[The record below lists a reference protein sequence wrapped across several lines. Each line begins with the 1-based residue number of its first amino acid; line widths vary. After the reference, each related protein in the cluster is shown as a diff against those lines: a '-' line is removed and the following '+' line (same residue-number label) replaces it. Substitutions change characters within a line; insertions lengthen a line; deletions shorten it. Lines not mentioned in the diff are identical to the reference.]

1 MSIPALWTP
10 TKRLIV
16 EDELESFFNVLLYLA
31 VRFLPH
37 DCERVPE
44 LVRMY
49 FEDCSSFSSHH
60 PGPGTFKILSLT
72 NGRIPLGLRSLTFTG
87 AGRRAHP
94 LNFILATILGWFQA
108 YYNPI
113 PVEKEPAF
121 STSGPL
127 NASTAVYEFDDD
139 DDELIFPGRSSRSP
153 SPYEPPP
160 KRSPAHLESL
170 RSAREAIV
178 QNIRTYQ
185 SMVTLSNIALSH
197 EDLWPLSDKTHD
209 QLCHGKP
216 DSAVPTS
223 AEVPN
228 HVSTHNDDTRK
239 SSRSS
244 GKSRKHKPAK
254 QVDSEQPATRGK
266 QKRAKEAPRNP
277 TRGKQIKRSKKAPSN
292 PTRRMP
298 HRSCKQ

>member
-72 NGRIPLGLRSLTFTG
+72 AGRIPLGLRSLTFTG
-87 AGRRAHP
+87 AGRHSHP
-94 LNFILATILGWFQA
+94 LNFILSTILGWFQA
-108 YYNPI
+108 FYDTI
-113 PVEKEPAF
+113 PVEKEPVVF
-121 STSGPL
+121 STSEPFP

-139 DDELIFPGRSSRSP
+139 DDELLFPGRSSRSP
-153 SPYEPPP
+153 SKP
-160 KRSPAHLESL
+160 SPEYLESL

-178 QNIRTYQ
+178 QNIRTHQ
-185 SMVTLSNIALSH
+185 SMVTLFKIALSH
-197 EDLWPLSDKTHD
+197 EDLWPLSDKMHD
-209 QLCHGKP
+209 QLCRKP
-216 DSAVPTS
+216 DPMMPTPVN
-223 AEVPN
+223 VPN
-228 HVSTHNDDTRK
+228 DSTRGDGPSKYSD
-239 SSRSS
+239 S

-254 QVDSEQPATRGK
+254 KVDSERPATQGK
-266 QKRAKEAPRNP
+266 QKCAKEAPRNP
-277 TRGKQIKRSKKAPSN
+277 TRGKQIKRAKKAQSN
-292 PTRRMP
+292 PTRRML
-298 HRSCKQ
+298 HRSSKR